1 MRLITGNLTKIAK
14 AEINF
19 ACRKQVTAEV
29 RCIPSLETG
38 IIVFLNDDYISK
50 RWLSCP

>member
-29 RCIPSLETG
+29 GASL
-38 IIVFLNDDYISK
+38 LWK
-50 RWLSCP
+50 RG